1 MTLWHQIVELW
12 LWLLTWLGLRT
23 PTYRAEHVIDVP
35 DRHRAERLYVAG
47 EDGYAWS
54 ATMLCPCGCGKV
66 LEMNLLSDAQPCWTF
81 TESAE
86 GLATLHPS
94 VLLKTDCGAHFWLQ
108 KGKVRWV

>member
-12 LWLLTWLGLRT
+12 LWLLTWLGLRA
-23 PTYRAEHVIDVP
+23 PTYRAEHVSDVP
-35 DRHRAERLYVAG
+35 DKYRAERLYVVG

-66 LEMNLLSDAQPCWTF
+66 LEMNLLPDAQPCWTF
-81 TESAE
+81 TESPE

-94 VLLKTDCGAHFWLQ
+94 VWLKTDCEAHLLLQ
-108 KGKVRWV
+108 NGKVRWA